1 MRTVYITVVALLA
14 GLGTAWLFRH
24 VSPRAR
30 RLVAAGL
37 LVALALDYLA
47 PTPRYDWIA
56 TYARPVDA
64 VFRTMPDEVAI
75 VEWPLN
81 SPGVD
86 VDAMLRTVGHRQRVV
101 NGFAGFVPDFQREL
115 SGLLAETRPRFASS
129 EARTA
134 LSRIYPIRYL
144 LVRDA
149 ARGRE
154 DVGHELWREQRSRG
168 PQGPGLGREQPLRG
182 DLPECPQVRGGEV
195 EEQPAQ
201 VVRGRPAE
209 AGQRPER
216 RLPRPD

>member
-1 MRTVYITVVALLA
+1 MLPLRAIRGTTRFGLLVLTVVALLA

-86 VDAMLRTVGHRQRVV
+86 VDA
-101 NGFAGFVPDFQREL
+101 
-115 SGLLAETRPRFASS
+115 
-129 EARTA
+129 
-134 LSRIYPIRYL
+134 I
-144 LVRDA
+144 RDA
-149 ARGRE
+149 LADKIVFDGRNLYE
-154 DVGHELWREQRSRG
+154 PKLMKT
-168 PQGPGLGREQPLRG
+168 LGIQYHG
-182 DLPECPQVRGGEV
+182 I
-195 EEQPAQ
+195 
-201 VVRGRPAE
+201 GRT
-209 AGQRPER
+209 
-216 RLPRPD
+216 